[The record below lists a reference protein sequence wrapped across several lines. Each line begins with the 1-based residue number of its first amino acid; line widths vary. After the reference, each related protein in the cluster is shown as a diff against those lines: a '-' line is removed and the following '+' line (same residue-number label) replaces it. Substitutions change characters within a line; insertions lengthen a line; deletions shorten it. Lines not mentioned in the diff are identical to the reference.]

1 MNNIEGELSSLTNLL
16 KNGGNSRLF
25 GHTASEEDYLANLS
39 EDERDTSSLQP
50 IDRHIVRSQGNSV
63 DHYHGPWSLFALC
76 KEFCNTTITEHE
88 AQISPHD
95 THEQNKKQDH
105 LAKHEAVK
113 VLTHMC
119 LETGSEEPLDLPSDH
134 VPTRLPPKQF
144 LLMVQSQFFEQAD
157 YTTDI
162 FVQSCFWY
170 NVERVYSQP
179 FTSADE
185 AWAICFNTII
195 LLALGSETSSQ
206 GNDPL
211 VGSQFAQPFLST
223 VRTAV
228 SNPHVFMTPILVN
241 VQALTL
247 LVSRSCSCY
256 Y

>member
-1 MNNIEGELSSLTNLL
+1 MLKDGDNL
-16 KNGGNSRLF
+16 RLF
-25 GHTASEEDYLANLS
+25 GSAAADDSHLS
-39 EDERDTSSLQP
+39 NFPEDEQETPSQTV
-50 IDRHIVRSQGNSV
+50 DRHIVRSQGNLV

-76 KEFCNTTITEHE
+76 KEFCNTAVGEYSNQSSSTDAHKL
-88 AQISPHD
+88 SK
-95 THEQNKKQDH
+95 NQDG
-105 LAKHEAVK
+105 LAKNEAVK
-113 VLTHMC
+113 VLSHMC
-119 LETGSEEPLDLPSDH
+119 LETGSEDPLDLPSDH

-144 LLMVQSQFFEQAD
+144 LMMAQTQFFEQAD
-157 YTTDI
+157 YATDI

-228 SNPHVFMTPILVN
+228 SNPQVFMTPILVN
-241 VQALTL
+241 AQALAL
-247 LVSRSCSCY
+247 LVSALFVITHCSLQ
-256 Y
+256 

>member
-1 MNNIEGELSSLTNLL
+1 MSNLTNFL
-16 KNGGNSRLF
+16 KAGGNLRLF
-25 GHTASEEDYLANLS
+25 GSGTTEEGYATNFP
-39 EDERDTSSLQP
+39 EDDQDTSSLQP
-50 IDRHIVRSQGNSV
+50 IDRHIVRSQGNLV

-76 KEFCNTTITEHE
+76 KEFCNATTAEYNAPLSSADVPE
-88 AQISPHD
+88 LSKD
-95 THEQNKKQDH
+95 QDD
-105 LAKHEAVK
+105 LAKNEAVK

-144 LLMVQSQFFEQAD
+144 LMMAQTQFFEQAD

-195 LLALGSETSSQ
+195 LLALGSESSSQ

-211 VGSQFAQPFLST
+211 VGSQFAQPFLNT

-247 LVSRSCSCY
+247 LVSALVLCAWLYSD
-256 Y
+256 